1 MFNFTSLLG
10 AKSNEAAS
18 QSLLE
23 LDGGIKILVDVGWN
37 DDFDA
42 TLLKQLEKHVP
53 TLSFILLTHATS
65 DHLGAY
71 AHCCKHIPLFSRVP
85 VYATEP
91 VIALGRTLLQDVYA
105 STPLAASIL
114 AQSVL
119 SEAVYTFRDG
129 SAPSILLQPP
139 TQVEIA
145 GYFNRIHSLK
155 YSQPHEPSPTPS
167 TPPLIGLTIT
177 AYSAGHTLGGTIWHI
192 QYGLESVVYAV
203 DWNQAREHILSGAA
217 WLGGIGASEVIEG
230 LRRPTALI
238 CSSKGSQRVA
248 LTGGRKKRD
257 ELLLQLIKE
266 TLQNGGT
273 VLIPSDSS
281 ARVLELAYLL
291 EDAWTQAKGEDGA
304 LRQAQLYM
312 ASASGNSTIY
322 NARRMLEWMDSDIV
336 REFENQAA
344 QMGKNADDKQVHKT
358 SKAPFEF
365 AFLKVLER
373 KSQVNRALS
382 REGPKVI
389 IASDSS
395 LEWGFSRG
403 FLEYIAHDERNLVIL
418 TERTSQVSKTHQGV
432 GRKLYDVWSQKSG
445 IKSLDDASED
455 PPAKAFGGGGAEIIG
470 RHVRVEQL
478 AGQELSVYQQYL
490 AQQRQIL
497 TTLNADRG
505 GTTLE
510 VADIAEDDS
519 SESSESTED
528 EDEEQQG
535 KALNVTAVMA
545 HGRHKLGLTDAELGI
560 DILIRRKGHYDW
572 DVLAKRGRER
582 IFPFVTTKR
591 NQRADEYG
599 DIIRPEDYLRAE
611 EKERDDA
618 DGVEDTRNGA
628 TKEAAVGEKRKWDEV
643 GADSTPGKRLANG
656 TNKRRRADENRPEP
670 MSGVLMN
677 GDVESEAD
685 ESEDEEDELTGPLKA
700 IFSTKSI
707 SLNLRLAYVDFSGLH
722 DKRSLQMLIPLIRP
736 RKLILVGGE
745 PDETMALESDCRQ
758 LLSLDTDGADHSTDI
773 LTPAIGVLV
782 DASVDTNAWSVKLS
796 KSLLKRL
803 HWQNV
808 RGLGVVA
815 LSACL
820 RSGEE
825 DSGGEIEN
833 IKKKL
838 KTGNEKVEG
847 QFQQNG
853 VQATPILDTVALG
866 MSSISRTA
874 AQPIHVG
881 DIRLADLR
889 KALQAE
895 HNTAEFR
902 GEGTLVINNSVAV
915 RKSGTGRIEV
925 EGMVTLGAMGRL
937 DGTFYA
943 TKRKVYD
950 MLAVVSGA

>member
-10 AKSNEAAS
+10 AQSSAAAS

-37 DDFDA
+37 NDFDA
-42 TLLKQLEKHVP
+42 NLLKPLEKHVP
-53 TLSFILLTHATS
+53 TLSFILLTHATTA
-65 DHLGAY
+65 HLGAY

-105 STPLAASIL
+105 STPLAASML
-114 AQSVL
+114 APSAL
-119 SEAVYTFRDG
+119 SEAVYTFRDD

-139 TQVEIA
+139 TQTEIA
-145 GYFNRIHSLK
+145 GYFNRIHPLK
-155 YSQPHEPSPTPS
+155 YSQPSEPSPTPS
-167 TPPLIGLTIT
+167 TPPLGGLTIT

-248 LTGGRKKRD
+248 LTGGRKRRD

-266 TLQNGGT
+266 TIKNGGT

-291 EDAWTQAKGEDGA
+291 EDAWTQARGEGSD
-304 LRQAQLYM
+304 LRQAKLYM
-312 ASASGNSTIY
+312 ASASANSTIY
-322 NARRMLEWMDSDIV
+322 NARRMLEWMDSDII

-344 QMGKNADDKQVHKT
+344 QVGKNADDKQQVHKT

-365 AFLKVLER
+365 AFLEVLER

-395 LEWGFSRG
+395 LEWGFSRN
-403 FLEYIAHDERNLVIL
+403 FLEYIAHDEKNLVIL
-418 TERTSQVSKTHQGV
+418 TERTSAISKTQQGV
-432 GRKLYDVWSQKSG
+432 GRMLYDVWCQKSG
-445 IKSLDDASED
+445 IKSLDDGTED
-455 PPAKAFGGGGAEIIG
+455 PPSTAYGAGGAEITG
-470 RHVRVEQL
+470 RNVRVEQL
-478 AGQELSVYQQYL
+478 AGNELSVYQQYL
-490 AQQRQIL
+490 AQQRQIQA
-497 TTLNADRG
+497 TLNADRG
-505 GTTLE
+505 TTLE
-510 VADIAEDDS
+510 IADIVEDSS

-560 DILIRRKGHYDW
+560 DILIRRKAHYDW
-572 DVLAKRGRER
+572 DVVAKKGRER
-582 IFPFVTTKR
+582 IFPFVTSKR
-591 NQRADEYG
+591 NQRSDEYG

-611 EKERDDA
+611 EKERDDVNGA
-618 DGVEDTRNGA
+618 EDVRNGA

-643 GADSTPGKRLANG
+643 GTDAGPVKRLANG
-656 TNKRRRADENRPEP
+656 TNKRKRPDENGPDP
-670 MSGVLMN
+670 MNGVLMN
-677 GDVESEAD
+677 GDAESERSD
-685 ESEDEEDELTGPLKA
+685 SDDDEDEITGPVKA
-700 IFSTKSI
+700 IISTKTI
-707 SLNLRLAYVDFSGLH
+707 RLDMRLAYIDFSGLH

-736 RKLILVGGE
+736 RKLILIGGE
-745 PDETMALESDCRQ
+745 EQETTALESDCRQ
-758 LLSLDTDGADHSTDI
+758 LLSLDSEGADHSTDI
-773 LTPAIGVLV
+773 ITPAVGDLV

-820 RSGEE
+820 RPGEE
-825 DSGGEIEN
+825 DLGDGEN
-833 IKKKL
+833 SKKKL
-838 KTGNEKVEG
+838 KTGTESNEG
-847 QFQQNG
+847 QSQQNG
-853 VQATPILDTVALG
+853 VHVTPILDIVTSG
-866 MSSISRTA
+866 MSSVSRTA

-895 HNTAEFR
+895 NNTAEFR
-902 GEGTLVINNSVAV
+902 GEGTLVINNTVAV

-937 DGTFYA
+937 DSTFYA